1 MAITMSDEDDRYRLK
16 LAIHGVLDAILDA
29 REELPTS
36 PYSCSRTQ
44 LKIHTQLQEAHA
56 QMMHAL
62 SEENIDAAIAPYMQ
76 RVQSTDKK
84 PAHDE
89 Y

>member
-1 MAITMSDEDDRYRLK
+1 MIAMTMGNEDDRYRLK
-16 LAIHGVLDAILDA
+16 LAIRGVLDAIIDA
-29 REELPTS
+29 RAELPSS

-62 SEENIDAAIAPYMQ
+62 YLTNMEDA
-76 RVQSTDKK
+76 S
-84 PAHDE
+84 
-89 Y
+89 

>member
-1 MAITMSDEDDRYRLK
+1 MIAMTTSNDDDRYRLK

-29 REELPTS
+29 LEELPSS
-36 PYSCSRTQ
+36 PFSCSRTQ

-62 SEENIDAAIAPYMQ
+62 YLTNMEDTS
-76 RVQSTDKK
+76 
-84 PAHDE
+84 
-89 Y
+89 

>member
-1 MAITMSDEDDRYRLK
+1 MIAMTMGNEDDRYRLK
-16 LAIHGVLDAILDA
+16 LAIHGVLDAIIDA
-29 REELPTS
+29 REELSSS

-62 SEENIDAAIAPYMQ
+62 YLTNKEDA
-76 RVQSTDKK
+76 S
-84 PAHDE
+84 
-89 Y
+89 

>member
-1 MAITMSDEDDRYRLK
+1 MAITMSNEDDRYRLK

-36 PYSCSRTQ
+36 PNSCSRTQ

-62 SEENIDAAIAPYMQ
+62 YLTNMDDA
-76 RVQSTDKK
+76 S
-84 PAHDE
+84 
-89 Y
+89 